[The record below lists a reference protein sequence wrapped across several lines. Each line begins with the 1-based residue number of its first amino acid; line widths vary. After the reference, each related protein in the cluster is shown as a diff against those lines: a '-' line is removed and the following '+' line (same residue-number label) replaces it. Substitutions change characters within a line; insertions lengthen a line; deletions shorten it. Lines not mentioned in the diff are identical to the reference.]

1 MLGHKQHSIDKHNRR
16 KCIEWEAVDHRPN
29 SFFDDPNLPLDFR
42 HMLVSTAQIQLGG
55 SIELGHHVN
64 QWLKFPISLDE
75 HNLKTALK
83 VVVVHGF

>member
-1 MLGHKQHSIDKHNRR
+1 MR
-16 KCIEWEAVDHRPN
+16 WELYTFINSNRPN
-29 SFFDDPNLPLDFR
+29 SFFDDTNLPLDFW

-55 SIELGHHVN
+55 YIELGRHVN
-64 QWLKFPISLDE
+64 LWLKFPISLDE